1 MKYLDIDPR
10 IKKTASEIVFGASV
24 IEGVPYTICLKI
36 GQKEIFVNVE
46 AYLNPDGMTNYLVEI
61 SPDGYETIRKNFRD
75 TPQAI
80 RFLARNIANL
90 ESRK

>member
-10 IKKTASEIVFGASV
+10 IKKAASEIVFGATV
-24 IEGVPYTICLKI
+24 IEGVPYTICLEV

-46 AYLNPDGMTNYLVEI
+46 AYLSPDGMTNYLVEI
-61 SPDGYETIRKNFRD
+61 SPDGYGTKRRHFRD

-80 RFLARNIANL
+80 RFLARNLADL
-90 ESRK
+90 EAQQ